1 MSLKLPLGDLNPSPY
16 LPHPTIIYTC
26 GVTIAPR
33 VCGGQ
38 HMCVCVCV
46 KASFPIYNS

>member
-1 MSLKLPLGDLNPSPY
+1 MSVKLHFGDLNLSPY
-16 LPHPTIIYTC
+16 LPHPTIICTC
-26 GVTIAPR
+26 GVTSALR

-38 HMCVCVCV
+38 HMCVCV